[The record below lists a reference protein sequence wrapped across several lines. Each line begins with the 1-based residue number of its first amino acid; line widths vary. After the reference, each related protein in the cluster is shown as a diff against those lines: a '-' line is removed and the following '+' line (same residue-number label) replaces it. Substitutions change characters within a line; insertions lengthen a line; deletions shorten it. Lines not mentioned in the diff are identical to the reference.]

1 MPWASHM
8 PRNISGKRSCSTG
21 TGEHGYVKTC
31 AQIACP
37 SELVIAAPRLP
48 RLETGRACKHHALV
62 RTRQMVDVCAERA
75 MQPSDCL
82 HGIHR
87 CFKEIQSIDFIFQR
101 DFYARLDEPCTH
113 PSTHLPIA
121 LRVSSNPPRCCGLA
135 QQVRYPLD
143 LTGSRC
149 SFGLPSRLKMRSRE
163 FEPLGQNTLVSMRP
177 HVGCTTL
184 LKVCHKNVGIGG
196 TVDLPTLFW
205 VLGETFCEDTA
216 CAALFI
222 SPQAFRCHPC
232 LR

>member
-1 MPWASHM
+1 MPWASPM
-8 PRNISGKRSCSTG
+8 PRNISGKRNCSTG

-48 RLETGRACKHHALV
+48 RLETGRASKHHALV

-82 HGIHR
+82 HGFHR

-121 LRVSSNPPRCCGLA
+121 LRVSSNPPPAASLHERS
-135 QQVRYPLD
+135 V
-143 LTGSRC
+143 T
-149 SFGLPSRLKMRSRE
+149 PSILRDR
-163 FEPLGQNTLVSMRP
+163 
-177 HVGCTTL
+177 
-184 LKVCHKNVGIGG
+184 
-196 TVDLPTLFW
+196 D
-205 VLGETFCEDTA
+205 
-216 CAALFI
+216 AALG
-222 SPQAFRCHPC
+222 CHPD
-232 LR
+232 